1 MNTNRVPVINIFE
14 DSESFLHK
22 NDITV
27 IIWLFTDNFL
37 YIAPKCISME
47 VFRGLSWIKI
57 LWNLGFPRDALD
69 MHHCG
74 PRTQNLQVPEGQS
87 VFKRHFVLF
96 RGDVNATSSVSTC
109 AFAQRNL
116 LSVVSN
122 WVILMQVRLRHRRW
136 VPRLFKA
143 RNISLLD
150 SRSDQ
155 RQITLGSFIC
165 SLHGSCL
172 SKIV

>member
-1 MNTNRVPVINIFE
+1 
-14 DSESFLHK
+14 
-22 NDITV
+22 
-27 IIWLFTDNFL
+27 
-37 YIAPKCISME
+37 
-47 VFRGLSWIKI
+47 
-57 LWNLGFPRDALD
+57 

-74 PRTQNLQVPEGQS
+74 PRAQNLQVPEGQS

-96 RGDVNATSSVSTC
+96 HGDVNATSSVSTC
-109 AFAQRNL
+109 AFAPRNL

-172 SKIV
+172 QRLFKEFLKMKRSLVFFPQWMKVLVNGKEQWILCKSSLYLPVNSLYRRHK